1 MRGGRRGTLRFVLAM
16 AFAFAF
22 AAAGV
27 CPAQNAAQSSPQD
40 SDEPVVDLGPGIT
53 PPRVTHQVSPVP
65 DSGTGGFRL
74 SGVVLIGLV
83 VGSQG
88 LPREVHVVKS
98 LDKDLDRNAVEAVQ
112 QWRFE
117 PARKGDKP
125 LAVRVTV
132 EIRFRDL

>member
-1 MRGGRRGTLRFVLAM
+1 MKDGRILAM
-16 AFAFAF
+16 ALALAFAVVGF
-22 AAAGV
+22 S
-27 CPAQNAAQSSPQD
+27 PAQNTPQD
-40 SDEPVVDLGPGIT
+40 STEPVFDPGPGIT
-53 PPRVTHQVSPVP
+53 PPRVVHQVSPVP
-65 DSGTGGFRL
+65 DAGSGGFRL

-83 VGSQG
+83 VTSQG
-88 LPREVHVVKS
+88 LPRDVRVVRS

-117 PARKGDKP
+117 PARKGDQP